1 MAKNSDA
8 RGMNKKGQTVSYGGK
23 KVSFPAK
30 SNVKPTEAITAKG
43 QKATGLGKSDNAK
56 RFKPELSKNIPTSQ
70 RGVNALSAAG
80 RFAAESVAL
89 GGAGKGISVA
99 GKALGKTLG
108 KRAFEKTGG
117 AAYQAG
123 MERLAGASGMGGRVS
138 RTQTPFGPTLRS
150 TKIGSAAEQSARMG
164 NLAIGAEKQAIRA
177 GQIARTETM
186 KSVAKAT
193 TAAKNTAIV
202 AGTAASSTKARK
214 NVNKGRNAKR

>member
-1 MAKNSDA
+1 MAKKNSDT
-8 RGMNKKGQTVSYGGK
+8 RGMNKKGQTVSFGGK
-23 KVSFPAK
+23 KVVFPAQ
-30 SNVKPTEAITAKG
+30 SNVKPTEAVTAKG
-43 QKATGLGKSDNAK
+43 QKATGLAKSDSK

-70 RGVNALSAAG
+70 RGINALSSAG
-80 RFAAESVAL
+80 RFAAESVVL
-89 GGAGKGISVA
+89 GAAGKGISVA

-108 KRAFEKTGG
+108 KRAFQKTGG

-123 MERLAGASGMGGRVS
+123 MERLAGASGAGGRVS
-138 RTQTPFGPTLRS
+138 KTQTPFGPTLRS

-164 NLAIGAEKQAIRA
+164 NLAVGVEKQAIRA
-177 GQIARTETM
+177 GEIARSETT

-214 NVNKGRNAKR
+214 NANKGRNAKR